1 MGSQEPWQLEG
12 SAPELYERYIVPA
25 VTAIWAADLVA
36 RARPRPGER
45 VLDVACGTGIVAR
58 LAAEHIGRTG
68 RVVGLDINSGMLA
81 IARSALQPV
90 GPSAEWREGS
100 ALDMPFP
107 DKAFDIVLCQ
117 QGLQFFPD
125 RPAALRECW
134 RVLEPDGR
142 LALNVY
148 ASIERNPVAYLMA
161 EILDRHLGPTASAP
175 RRAEHVLADTALLR
189 GLVEGARFRD
199 VTIHTTRKM
208 VRFPSAREYVRITF
222 AASPL
227 AGIVGQ
233 IGEPKREA
241 LVEAIAKE
249 LTAALQPQAGEAGLT
264 FPQEAHVLLA
274 RK

>member
-1 MGSQEPWQLEG
+1 MSSQERWQLEG

-25 VTAIWAADLVA
+25 VPALWAADLVA

-58 LAAEHIGRTG
+58 LAAEHVGRAG

-81 IARSALQPV
+81 IARSAPQPV
-90 GPSAEWREGS
+90 GPPAEWREGS

-107 DKAFDIVLCQ
+107 DKAFDLVLCQ
-117 QGLQFFPD
+117 LGLQFFPD

-148 ASIERNPVAYLMA
+148 ASIERNPVAHVMA
-161 EILDRHLGPTASAP
+161 EVLDRHLGPAASAP
-175 RRAEHVLADTALLR
+175 RLAEHVLADPALLR

-208 VRFPSAREYVRITF
+208 VRFPSASEYVRITF

-233 IGEPKREA
+233 IGETKREA
-241 LVEAIAKE
+241 LTEAVAEE
-249 LTAALQPQAGEAGLT
+249 LTAALQPQVGGAGLT